1 MQRIWKRPRM
11 RSCLRIFG
19 ATLMIGL
26 TGAAEASGQEAAD
39 SVAVATDADGF
50 RLFYGPTAAKPQI
63 DDTARLPFVA
73 LGDDFQMGL
82 GIRLGIGYQTRDL
95 ELAGTA
101 EYAGLDVG
109 DPFERNGIDMGRRSS
124 ILRAYVLSLW
134 WSPPALE
141 YGEYRGRVGL
151 GYLGSG
157 LDNVM
162 VDPTQLNEELRGFVR
177 EVQETDEEQPTGIS
191 GTGFRVGAGVER
203 DFSPT
208 LALQAHLEADFLDYR
223 TFIFDME
230 RFRWDGGSGWIPRL
244 AVVLRWAP

>member
-1 MQRIWKRPRM
+1 MWRWGRR
-11 RSCLRIFG
+11 RNG
-19 ATLMIGL
+19 ASILGTALMMGLIG
-26 TGAAEASGQEAAD
+26 ASETSAQELSD
-39 SVAVATDADGF
+39 SVAAPIDADGF
-50 RLFYGPTAAKPQI
+50 RLFYGPTAAKPRI
-63 DDTARLPFVA
+63 DDTARLPFIA

-82 GIRLGIGYQTRDL
+82 GIRLGLGYQTRNL

-124 ILRAYVLSLW
+124 ILRAYVISLW
-134 WSPPALE
+134 WSPPALR
-141 YGEYRGRVGL
+141 YREYRGRVGV